1 MLLSPFKQVNNS
13 FLSFSH
19 LVVDCVSPTP
29 RLIKSCVFSLCFSS
43 IFAATACEEWW
54 IDADNII
61 LVGFSAGGN
70 LALSAGIY
78 FEKPA
83 SPTEVAPVKG
93 K

>member
-29 RLIKSCVFSLCFSS
+29 RLIKSCVFLYASVPFSQRQH
-43 IFAATACEEWW
+43 AEEWW